1 MNALIAMYALSFVLS
16 STEDGQE
23 RARELLTDEEID
35 LFTQWS
41 ESQTIS
47 GDDIFEEIISTIKNK
62 VVEIK
67 QMKGI

>member
-1 MNALIAMYALSFVLS
+1 MNELIAMYALSFVLE

-35 LFTQWS
+35 LFAQWS

-47 GDDIFEEIISTIKNK
+47 GDDIFEAIISVIKKK

-67 QMKGI
+67 QMKGE